1 MKDSSNKRLKNNVF
15 RSATAVRPQIPQDK
29 YGMGE
34 QYHQGEGMPPGGFRA
49 MFSWRKGA
57 DDTKNSRTTK
67 PGKTVY

>member
-1 MKDSSNKRLKNNVF
+1 
-15 RSATAVRPQIPQDK
+15 
-29 YGMGE
+29 MGS
-34 QYHQGEGMPPGGFRA
+34 QFCQGDGMPPGGYRA

>member
-1 MKDSSNKRLKNNVF
+1 MKDRSNNRLRDNVF
-15 RSATAVRPQIPQDK
+15 RVATASRAQIPQDK
-29 YGMGE
+29 YGMGS
-34 QYHQGEGMPPGGFRA
+34 QFCQGDGMPPGGYRA